1 MQITIVV
8 PTEKRC
14 ILSLE
19 FDRETDVI
27 TTDMATM
34 LYAKRGMVRSARGE
48 RRVWAKCN
56 PPVTEDKFSISQQR
70 RAAVQLRTIKTA
82 CKLHYFP
89 TYLRD
94 Q

>member
-8 PTEKRC
+8 PSEKRR

-48 RRVWAKCN
+48 RRV
-56 PPVTEDKFSISQQR
+56 
-70 RAAVQLRTIKTA
+70 
-82 CKLHYFP
+82 
-89 TYLRD
+89 
-94 Q
+94 